1 MLERRKQILSTF
13 FKMTQKRQ
21 SQVSYL
27 HDLSKM
33 AGTDIFGLSGNI
45 LSILEC
51 QNVEAVFSLSEVA
64 PISYISEWWLCWISQ
79 ERHTSHGKV
88 ITGIKTAWSLTSAVV
103 TQLSHLH
110 SWWYSLTLGK
120 AFRHSD
126 VTHFSIILLLLSR
139 HTPVSAPVFAL

>member
-1 MLERRKQILSTF
+1 MLERRKQILSAF

-64 PISYISEWWLCWISQ
+64 PISYISEWWLC
-79 ERHTSHGKV
+79 
-88 ITGIKTAWSLTSAVV
+88 
-103 TQLSHLH
+103 
-110 SWWYSLTLGK
+110 
-120 AFRHSD
+120 
-126 VTHFSIILLLLSR
+126 
-139 HTPVSAPVFAL
+139 